1 LAVIR
6 DGRVVATGSPAQLVA
21 QHDDQVTI
29 TFTVRGTLPPLDR
42 VPGVASVQRHGAS
55 VEVRGESVIVARV
68 GRALSEAGI
77 EPPDIVVARPGLEDV
92 YLRLVGRE
100 E

>member
-1 LAVIR
+1 MV
-6 DGRVVATGSPAQLVA
+6 
-21 QHDDQVTI
+21 
-29 TFTVRGTLPPLDR
+29 
-42 VPGVASVQRHGAS
+42 
-55 VEVRGESVIVARV
+55 VRGESAIVARV

-77 EPPDIVVARPGLEDV
+77 EPADMAVVRPDLEDV